1 MAEAEHVVTFDLFS
15 ALVDS
20 RTGASRALDRLGAT
34 RGWRATGGEVY
45 ANWDARNKQAQR
57 ACDVWVPYEVLARAA
72 LADTYAELELEGNA
86 ADDLVE
92 VLDTLPEWPLW
103 PDVEEFLP
111 VLARRYRVGL
121 LSNVDDE
128 LFLRTRAAPYVDPE
142 LAMTSERLGVYKP
155 DPRIYHGAQ
164 EHLGPMVHVATS
176 ARDVRGSL
184 EAGIPVVRLR
194 RPGHLLDPQGPRPTV
209 EADAMAQLEDLIPVA
224 WSRDGRR
231 PGRTAGDD

>member
-1 MAEAEHVVTFDLFS
+1 VTVGQYVVTFDLFS

-20 RTGASRALDRLGAT
+20 RTGAARALDRLGAA
-34 RGWRATGGEVY
+34 RGWRRTGGEVY
-45 ANWDARNKQAQR
+45 SDWDARNKQAQR

-72 LADTYAELELEGNA
+72 LAETYAGLELEGDA
-86 ADDLVE
+86 ADDLVQ
-92 VLDTLPEWPLW
+92 VLDTLHDWPLW

-142 LAMTSERLGVYKP
+142 LAMTSERLGAYKP
-155 DPRIYHGAQ
+155 DPRIYHRAQ
-164 EHLGPMVHVATS
+164 ENLGPMVHVATS

-194 RPGHLLDPQGPRPTV
+194 RPGHPLDLQGPRPTV
-209 EADAMAQLEDLIPVA
+209 EAASMAQLGDLIPVA
-224 WSRDGRR
+224 LPPDGRLQ
-231 PGRTAGDD
+231 GRTAADD